1 MDQKNLRPIK
11 ALNTTNWKQQVLL
24 KFYTQKLCN
33 IIGQNIPKR
42 VAFHKQIRTLIAAY
56 RKV

>member
-1 MDQKNLRPIK
+1 MRPFK